1 MLILNKFFI
10 PDQLSM
16 NDSAHAFCVSEFP
29 IDVVVSSLWG
39 LVTNRGAVV
48 ANDVT
53 RCGAIIGIKQSP
65 FDKAG
70 QPAKALDA
78 DSPRIAIDKTTGSS
92 EWMSI
97 LGKATSTSEGGSS
110 RQRRRNNAA
119 RSCAR

>member
-16 NDSAHAFCVSEFP
+16 NDSAHAFCVSEIP

-48 ANDVT
+48 ADVT
-53 RCGAIIGIKQSP
+53 RCGAIICIKQSLI
-65 FDKAG
+65 DKAG

-78 DSPRIAIDKTTGSS
+78 DSPRITIDKTTGSS

-97 LGKATSTSEGGSS
+97 LGKATST
-110 RQRRRNNAA
+110 
-119 RSCAR
+119 